1 MGSVGARPFR
11 VKLRGKSMRPEGR
24 CKWTVMYAYGYRTTT
39 NSCLGRGFGSSRFQL
54 LQFHFVVTIPKQV
67 QPYISRVNM
76 LEIDRLHLHHGM
88 NVEKY
93 SL

>member
-1 MGSVGARPFR
+1 M
-11 VKLRGKSMRPEGR
+11 
-24 CKWTVMYAYGYRTTT
+24 
-39 NSCLGRGFGSSRFQL
+39 RFQL
-54 LQFHFVVTIPKQV
+54 LHFHFVVTIPKQV

-88 NVEKY
+88 DVEKY